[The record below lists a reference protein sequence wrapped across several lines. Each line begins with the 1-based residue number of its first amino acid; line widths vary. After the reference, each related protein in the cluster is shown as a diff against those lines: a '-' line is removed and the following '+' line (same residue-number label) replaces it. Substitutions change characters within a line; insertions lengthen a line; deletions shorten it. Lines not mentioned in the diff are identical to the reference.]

1 MKTNKQITK
10 NFDAVGFMRQ
20 ARNRI
25 SNDIADLSKE
35 QVIKYFKKNKPKERI
50 IPCGSL

>member
-1 MKTNKQITK
+1 MKTNKQLIK
-10 NFDAVGFMRQ
+10 DFDAVGFMRQ
-20 ARNRI
+20 ERNRI

-35 QVIKYFKKNKPKERI
+35 QVIEYFKKNKSKERI